1 MIHSSIIVY
10 VIVVLLEN
18 RQLALLIL
26 CAYVCLTSKNEL
38 KTAQAANYK
47 FP

>member
-26 CAYVCLTSKNEL
+26 CAYVYVSQAKTS
-38 KTAQAANYK
+38 
-47 FP
+47 